1 MIHYDVSKPELSP
14 NFTIDDIHKIR
25 YWNYERFKDATMKE
39 RMEYYDKQ
47 AKESVKE
54 LGLTNIKFVD
64 VDELNIVGNKVIFD
78 FA

>member
-1 MIHYDVSKPELSP
+1 MIHYDVLEPELSP
-14 NFTIDDIHKIR
+14 NFTIEDIHKIR

-47 AKESVKE
+47 AKESVKK

-64 VDELNIVGNKVIFD
+64 ANELHSIGNKVIFN